1 MTLKAILFDFNGVII
16 NDEPIHEELI
26 ADLLLGENLR
36 SQPGEFAEIC
46 LGRSDRACIWELL
59 SRRGRVLS
67 ENDLDRL
74 IAKKSVAYTAKLSA
88 MEELPSYPGLAELI
102 EKFSQAELKLAVVSG
117 ALRSEVELV
126 LERLNLRQYFP
137 IIVAGDDITT
147 SKPKPDG
154 YLLAVKQLN
163 QAYPDL
169 ALEPENC
176 LAIED
181 TFAGIQAAKAA
192 GISVVGVAHTYPFHM
207 LQRQANWAI
216 DYLSDLE
223 LERVRSIIA
232 GEGEPLL
239 QEEQP
244 MQEPETSE
252 GDSELLASE
261 DDSSSNA

>member
-67 ENDLDRL
+67 EADLDRL
-74 IAKKSVAYTAKLSA
+74 LANKSTAYKAKLA
-88 MEELPSYPGLAELI
+88 AIEELPSYPGLEELI
-102 EKFSQAELKLAVVSG
+102 EKFSEADLKLAVVSG

-126 LERLNLRQYFP
+126 LDRLNLRRYFP
-137 IIVAGDDITT
+137 IIVTGDDITT

-163 QAYPDL
+163 QANPDL
-169 ALEPENC
+169 DLQPENC

-216 DYLSDLE
+216 DYLRDLE
-223 LERVRSIIA
+223 LDRVCSIIA
-232 GEGEPLL
+232 GEGEPTIP
-239 QEEQP
+239 EEQP
-244 MQEPETSE
+244 PQEMEASEMEPEAVIGS
-252 GDSELLASE
+252 DSN
-261 DDSSSNA
+261 SNV

>member
-67 ENDLDRL
+67 EADLDRL
-74 IAKKSVAYTAKLSA
+74 LAQKSAAYKAKLAA
-88 MEELPSYPGLAELI
+88 MDELPSYPGLTELI
-102 EKFSQAELKLAVVSG
+102 EQFSEADLKLAVVSG

-126 LERLNLRQYFP
+126 LDRLNLRQYFP

-154 YLLAVKQLN
+154 YQLAVKLLN
-163 QAYPDL
+163 QANPGLELQPD
-169 ALEPENC
+169 NC

-207 LQRQANWAI
+207 LQRQANWVI

-239 QEEQP
+239 PEDQP
-244 MQEPETSE
+244 APAASDAEAEPTSC
-252 GDSELLASE
+252 S
-261 DDSSSNA
+261 DDSLANS

>member
-16 NDEPIHEELI
+16 NDEPIHEALI
-26 ADLLLGENLR
+26 AELLLGENLR

-46 LGRSDRACIWELL
+46 LGRSDRACIGELL
-59 SRRGRVLS
+59 SRRGRVPS
-67 ENDLDRL
+67 EKDLDRL
-74 IAKKSVAYTAKLSA
+74 LAQKSVAYKAKLDGMA
-88 MEELPSYPGLAELI
+88 ALPSYPGVKELI
-102 EKFSQAELKLAVVSG
+102 EKFSEADLKLAVVSG

-126 LERLNLRQYFP
+126 LDRLNLRQYFP
-137 IIVAGDDITT
+137 IIVAGDDVTT

-154 YLLAVKQLN
+154 YLLAVQQLN

-169 ALEPENC
+169 ALQPENC

-239 QEEQP
+239 PEDQP
-244 MQEPETSE
+244 APEAEATEAESEAPARGDDTSN
-252 GDSELLASE
+252 G
-261 DDSSSNA
+261 